1 MMDDYLNT
9 IANEM
14 NALLQRLFPITRSL
28 TGNGNRET
36 LEILKEV
43 IPLDIIEYPS
53 GGKVYDWTIPD
64 EWNIKDAWIKDSKGN
79 KIIDFN
85 NSNIHVVGYSEPIN
99 KKMTFDDLKSNLH
112 YLEDLPDAIPYRTT
126 YYNRNWGF
134 CVNKAQYDTLKDVE
148 GSLEVCIDSEFKSHG
163 SLTIGELLIPGKSKE
178 EILIS
183 TYICHPSLANDN
195 LSGTVLTA
203 FLAKKLLKEEKLNY
217 SLRFIFVPETIG
229 AISYCANNEKA
240 MKAIKFGFVVTT
252 VGGPGQFGYKQSYDA
267 VHSINSAVEHVF
279 AKSNIKY
286 NKYPFDIHGSDER
299 QYSSIGFRINTIS
312 ITRDKYYEYP
322 YYHTS
327 LDNLDFV
334 NGKQISETLGL
345 YLKTLEYVDMDV
357 VFTNCNPNCEVML
370 SKHDLYPTTGG
381 AQIPKTN
388 GRSELDLR
396 LWLLWHCDG
405 CKGLAEISKELNVNM
420 SILYQSALVLEEK
433 NILRRMA

>member
-148 GSLEVCIDSEFKSHG
+148 GSLEVCIDS
-163 SLTIGELLIPGKSKE
+163 
-178 EILIS
+178 
-183 TYICHPSLANDN
+183 
-195 LSGTVLTA
+195 
-203 FLAKKLLKEEKLNY
+203 
-217 SLRFIFVPETIG
+217 
-229 AISYCANNEKA
+229 
-240 MKAIKFGFVVTT
+240 
-252 VGGPGQFGYKQSYDA
+252 
-267 VHSINSAVEHVF
+267 
-279 AKSNIKY
+279 
-286 NKYPFDIHGSDER
+286 
-299 QYSSIGFRINTIS
+299 
-312 ITRDKYYEYP
+312 
-322 YYHTS
+322 
-327 LDNLDFV
+327 
-334 NGKQISETLGL
+334 
-345 YLKTLEYVDMDV
+345 
-357 VFTNCNPNCEVML
+357 
-370 SKHDLYPTTGG
+370 
-381 AQIPKTN
+381 
-388 GRSELDLR
+388 
-396 LWLLWHCDG
+396 
-405 CKGLAEISKELNVNM
+405 
-420 SILYQSALVLEEK
+420 
-433 NILRRMA
+433 